1 MHRLELKADLLT
13 HHDVIDS
20 QHAVLVDLLNEATLL
35 AETAASL
42 DGFARVTDQL
52 LDYARYHFETEERL
66 MEETGYA
73 ARAPAAARLH
83 LAEHG
88 GFTAHV
94 LAMRSGFA
102 GAPRQVDSQQL
113 ARFLQDWLVHH
124 IGESDRE
131 LGRFLLGK

>member
-1 MHRLELKADLLT
+1 MHRLELTADLLT

-35 AETAASL
+35 AETVASRDKFTRL
-42 DGFARVTDQL
+42 TDQL

-66 MEETGYA
+66 MVETGYA
-73 ARAPAAARLH
+73 VHAPAEARQH

-88 GFTAHV
+88 GFMAHV

-102 GAPRQVDSQQL
+102 REPRQVDSQQL

-124 IGESDRE
+124 IGESDQD
-131 LGRFLLGK
+131 LSRFLRGK